1 MNMDL
6 AQSFRKECIQIGSAA
21 QDKAG
26 LLREIAALAV
36 RSPVLAGYPPERIF
50 AALQERE
57 KIGSTGFGNGIAIP
71 HCNLKDVEDFVVGVL
86 ILPRGIDFDAL
97 DKKQTRIL
105 FFIIGPEDRR
115 NQHIQILSS
124 ISKLLKTPQTIE
136 DLLGAQTPEKVFETV
151 LARLGPVE
159 EPEERKGRSL
169 FHVFVQKEEL
179 FDEILQILSAA
190 VEGSI
195 AVLEASNA
203 GYYLHELPLFSA
215 FWSDRS
221 RGFLRVV
228 LAVVRRELSN
238 DVIRRIHMAVENMDR
253 EPGVLI
259 TVQDLFYSS
268 GSIEF

>member
-1 MNMDL
+1 MDL
-6 AQSFRKECIQIGSAA
+6 VQSFRKECIQIGSAA

-151 LARLGPVE
+151 LARLAPRQQALIFGHAVPMPVAFQPRE
-159 EPEERKGRSL
+159 YGSAGSYKDLVATGQPEATEKNI
-169 FHVFVQKEEL
+169 E
-179 FDEILQILSAA
+179 
-190 VEGSI
+190 
-195 AVLEASNA
+195 
-203 GYYLHELPLFSA
+203 
-215 FWSDRS
+215 
-221 RGFLRVV
+221 
-228 LAVVRRELSN
+228 
-238 DVIRRIHMAVENMDR
+238 
-253 EPGVLI
+253 
-259 TVQDLFYSS
+259 DLW
-268 GSIEF
+268 E